1 MKREGNPMLLKTANP
16 TREDELS
23 TPPKAP
29 LGYIDW
35 DCPTSCNER
44 VIMRASIHNRER
56 IVRDQYVR
64 IDDPMGSRT
73 GFLGRIVAGPFF
85 SPKGARTPG
94 SGFSLGMGM
103 SAEISLFAEI
113 ELLGELVDGQ
123 PRESKTRPASRAA
136 VHELTAAEVAELLGL
151 SGDMVLGAISG

>member
-1 MKREGNPMLLKTANP
+1 MLLKTANAIQD
-16 TREDELS
+16 DELS
-23 TPPKAP
+23 TPQKKP

-85 SPKGARTPG
+85 SPRGENAW
-94 SGFSLGMGM
+94 LGIFTGDGYVRGDQPLRRDRIAGRIGGRPTTRKQESAGLAAPSCM
-103 SAEISLFAEI
+103 S
-113 ELLGELVDGQ
+113 
-123 PRESKTRPASRAA
+123 
-136 VHELTAAEVAELLGL
+136 
-151 SGDMVLGAISG
+151 